1 LTAPTVLL
9 VDTHEDSRLIYAAL
23 FRHHGLAVTAVESCA
38 EMLAL
43 ARAQPPSLIVMGLE
57 YPAAPAWDALRALRD
72 DGATACI
79 PVLAVSTT
87 GLQEHRERALELG
100 CAAFLTKPLP
110 PLELLSIVRRVLERG
125 RGAAAAD

>member
-1 LTAPTVLL
+1 MTAPTVLL
-9 VDTHEDSRLIYAAL
+9 VDTHEDSRLIYAAA
-23 FRHHGLAVTAVESCA
+23 FRHHGFAVTAVESCA
-38 EMLAL
+38 EMVAL
-43 ARAQPPSLIVMGLE
+43 ARALPPALIVLGLA
-57 YPAAPAWDALRALRD
+57 YPAAAAWDALRALRS

-110 PLELLSIVRRVLERG
+110 PLELLAVVRGVLG
-125 RGAAAAD
+125 REARAAAG